1 MAHGHK
7 SGFIVSFMHFSS
19 ELLLLLSQPRLAY
32 EATLWAYD
40 RFLHEPMKYP
50 CQEEAKNE
58 SFPLFLPFLEMTCNG
73 LKTRPLQVEGKRA
86 DRLIKHPWELE
97 ARSGCCH
104 VAHARS
110 AEQAMPPGPTLD
122 RSG

>member
-1 MAHGHK
+1 MTFLVPLMGVIRSPAIK
-7 SGFIVSFMHFSS
+7 MRTRVRY
-19 ELLLLLSQPRLAY
+19 EL
-32 EATLWAYD
+32 
-40 RFLHEPMKYP
+40 FLHGPMKYP

-73 LKTRPLQVEGKRA
+73 LKTRPLQVEGKGA

-110 AEQAMPPGPTLD
+110 AEQAMPKESTLD

>member
-1 MAHGHK
+1 M
-7 SGFIVSFMHFSS
+7 S
-19 ELLLLLSQPRLAY
+19 Y
-32 EATLWAYD
+32 
-40 RFLHEPMKYP
+40 FLHEPMKYP

-73 LKTRPLQVEGKRA
+73 LKTRPLQVEGKGA

-110 AEQAMPPGPTLD
+110 AEQAMPKESTLD